1 MEMFLPK
8 RSTQVIHKVPNVF
21 IIAMM
26 RAVEAAFSMV
36 DSSLTSGVIVNL
48 VLAVVIRTPMKL
60 MWNMLNT
67 L

>member
-1 MEMFLPK
+1 
-8 RSTQVIHKVPNVF
+8 
-21 IIAMM
+21 M

-48 VLAVVIRTPMKL
+48 VLAVVIRSPMKL